1 MRPVPLFFW
10 IFFATQFTFAQNAFQ
25 KAFYSKSKSTK
36 ENIRIG
42 FIDDL
47 GNSGHLP
54 ICIINGKTLGPV
66 FTIIAGVHG
75 YEYPPIIATQKI
87 LKEINPEELKGT
99 LIIIPIANM
108 ASFFTRT
115 PFINPQDQKNLN
127 NAFPGK
133 KEGSITEQMAL
144 FITKNIITVSDV
156 FLDIHGGDAPED
168 LLPFVCYYDNKKKPK
183 QTALAKKLSENS
195 GFQYVV
201 SYPYTISETEPA
213 KYTFKQAV
221 QDG

>member
-144 FITKNIITVSDV
+144 FITNQSKPLWQKN
-156 FLDIHGGDAPED
+156 FLKIADFNMSSPIHI
-168 LLPFVCYYDNKKKPK
+168 PFQKQNRQNTPLNK
-183 QTALAKKLSENS
+183 L
-195 GFQYVV
+195 FR
-201 SYPYTISETEPA
+201 TE
-213 KYTFKQAV
+213 KRH
-221 QDG
+221 